1 MAMKHRIYLVPG
13 FFGFTH
19 LGDKETER
27 ITYFQ
32 HVKEW
37 LEQRCAARN
46 LPGVQVEL
54 LASAPTSALEAR
66 VDSVLQEMAR
76 TANEDDAELHLV
88 GHSTG
93 GLDARSV
100 ASLRTDARAPAFVRR
115 VRSVVTI
122 STPHHGT
129 PLASFFHQGDVGKTL
144 LRYLWLVTF
153 LALNRKDMPI
163 RSAVLQAL
171 YWLSKSS
178 RRLNFPPNVF
188 DEIARVVGQLSEQE
202 REELNRFFGQIG
214 KDQTLIHDLT
224 PRRVRKFNQD
234 TPDAEGVRYGS
245 IITGAPPPP
254 GALRRLFFSRMLPPD
269 SIIYG
274 IFALLYERSA
284 PLSQELELPERTAQQ
299 TEALRA
305 AFGETFEAWSDGV
318 VPSRSQVWGRVLHVA
333 TADHLDVTGHFD
345 QPDKYISWLKSGSRF
360 QEAHFH
366 EVWEH
371 VVDFTAGGQRA
382 PSPGVHAVSG

>member
-1 MAMKHRIYLVPG
+1 MATKHRVYLVPG

-37 LEQRCAARN
+37 LEQRFAARN
-46 LPGVQVEL
+46 LGSVRVEL
-54 LASAPTSALEAR
+54 LASAPTSALGAR
-66 VDSVLQEMAR
+66 ADSVLREMAR

-100 ASLRTDARAPAFVRR
+100 ASLRGSTKAPAFVKR

-122 STPHHGT
+122 STPHYGT

-153 LALNRKDMPI
+153 FALNRKDMPI

-171 YWLSKSS
+171 FWLSQSG

-202 REELNRFFGQIG
+202 REELNRFFGEIG

-224 PRRVRKFNQD
+224 PGRVRKFNQD

-254 GALRRLFFSRMLPPD
+254 GALRRLFFSRLLPPD

-284 PLSQELELPERTAQQ
+284 PLSQELELPERTAEQ
-299 TEALRA
+299 TQSLRA
-305 AFGETFEAWSDGV
+305 VFGETFEAWSDGV
-318 VPSRSQVWGRVLHVA
+318 VPSRSQVWGQVLHVA

-360 QEAHFH
+360 KEPDFH
-366 EVWEH
+366 EVWER
-371 VVDFTAGGQRA
+371 VVDFTAGGQRVQV
-382 PSPGVHAVSG
+382 PGPHAVSG

>member
-37 LEQRCAARN
+37 LEQRCAARD
-46 LPGVQVEL
+46 LGGVQVEL

-76 TANEDDAELHLV
+76 TAREDDAELHLV

-100 ASLRTDARAPAFVRR
+100 ASLRTDAQAPAFVRR

-153 LALNRKDMPI
+153 LALNGKDMPI

-171 YWLSKSS
+171 YWLSKSG

-224 PRRVRKFNQD
+224 PPRVRKFNQD

-318 VPSRSQVWGRVLHVA
+318 VPSRSQVWGRVLHVS

-360 QEAHFH
+360 QEPHFH